1 MQLNDYIRVIRR
13 RWATIAVI
21 TLLALA
27 TSAAYTLVATKTYV
41 ASTQLFVSVQSAD
54 SSSAV
59 EAVQGTSAAQEK
71 VRSYVGVLKS
81 SSVLS
86 PVIKKLH
93 LQTSVASLA
102 EKISATAS
110 NNTTIIDLAVT
121 DTEPS
126 RAAAIANAVGA
137 NFSTVVVDDLESPV
151 AGGSSLVKIRT
162 IEPAVVPAVAS
173 SPRVLS
179 TLALGLAAGLALGFA
194 IAVLR
199 TTLDT
204 RIHGTADVESI
215 TPVPILGGISFD
227 PSIKSRP
234 LIVRADPRSPRAE
247 AFRAL
252 RTNLQ
257 FVDIGSTKRCFV
269 TTSSVPSEGKTTTTA
284 NLAIAIAESGATVVL
299 VDGDLR
305 RPRIADIMGLEGAVG
320 LTDILIGRVEL
331 DDALQPWG
339 RGTLTVLPA
348 GSIPPN
354 PSELLGSA
362 GMHALIG
369 ELTDTFDYVL
379 IDAPPTLP
387 VTDAA
392 LLATVT
398 SGALV
403 VAAAG
408 RTTKN
413 QLRSALDNL
422 ERTGSHPAG
431 VVLTMLPAKGP
442 NAYGYGSYDAY
453 YGLDGDDPSVMT
465 DETANG
471 RHR

>member
-1 MQLNDYIRVIRR
+1 MQLNDYIRIVRR
-13 RWATIAVI
+13 RWATIVVVTLVAVSC
-21 TLLALA
+21 A
-27 TSAAYTLVATKTYV
+27 AAYTITATKTYV
-41 ASTQLFVSVQSAD
+41 ASTQLFVSVQAAD
-54 SSSAV
+54 ASSAV

-71 VRSYVGVLKS
+71 VRTYVGVIKS
-81 SSVLS
+81 STVLA

-93 LQTSVASLA
+93 LDTTPAALA
-102 EKISATAS
+102 DRVTATANS
-110 NNTTIIDLAVT
+110 NTTLMDVAVT
-121 DTEPS
+121 DTDPQ
-126 RAAAIANAVGA
+126 RAAEIANAVGA
-137 NFSTVVVDDLESPV
+137 SFTTEVLDLESPL
-151 AGGSSLVKIRT
+151 AGGSSLVKVRT
-162 IEPAVVPAVAS
+162 IEPAVVPGYPS
-173 SPRVLS
+173 SPRVLF
-179 TLALGLAAGLALGFA
+179 TLALGGLIGLAAGFSV
-194 IAVLR
+194 AVLR
-199 TTLDT
+199 SALDT
-204 RIHGTADVESI
+204 RIHGSSDVEGI
-215 TPVPILGGISFD
+215 TAVPILGGISFD
-227 PSIKSRP
+227 PSIKNRP

-257 FVDIGSTKRCFV
+257 FVDIGATKRCFV

-305 RPRIADIMGLEGAVG
+305 RPRIAEIMGLEGAVG

-331 DDALQPWG
+331 EDALQPWG
-339 RGTLTVLPA
+339 RGSLTVLPA

-362 GMHALIG
+362 GMHALIR
-369 ELTDTFDYVL
+369 ELTAAYDYVL
-379 IDAPPTLP
+379 VDAPPTLP

-392 LLATVT
+392 LLSTVT

-413 QLRSALDNL
+413 QLQSALDNL

-431 VVLTMLPAKGP
+431 VILTMLPAKGP

-453 YGLDGDDPSVMT
+453 YGIDGKDPSLET
-465 DETANG
+465 DALISG